1 MVSTAGLFI
10 DSRVAFSLNRRRE
23 NGLKIN
29 SGHSLFLAAPAE
41 LCWETTGARWLGFF
55 LTEDSLR
62 KAPASCGFGDQ
73 GLTDLFSVIRA
84 RKCLMHCI
92 QIVRGSPFM
101 PLARVAAG
109 VGNKSR

>member
-62 KAPASCGFGDQ
+62 KAPASLRLRGPGANRPIFGHPCTEMPHALRSDSKKQ
-73 GLTDLFSVIRA
+73 PLHATGP
-84 RKCLMHCI
+84 
-92 QIVRGSPFM
+92 RG
-101 PLARVAAG
+101 R
-109 VGNKSR
+109 RRRQ